1 LIHFYKR
8 LAAAE
13 MPADSG
19 LDEEKTGGNKKK
31 MLQQWLDQNQYSRKG
46 ILRYEAIF
54 GRTYVSVGGEVTTK
68 DFVSQLDLKPN
79 MKVLDIGCG
88 TGGSAFYMART
99 YGVDVHGIDLATN
112 MIAIANDYRTEMEA
126 AVKHRVQFYV
136 EDAMTMEYPDNFYDV
151 VYSRDTILHIPE
163 KEKLFKKFFK
173 TLKPGG
179 KLMISDYCC
188 GDQKHSQRFKDYV
201 ASRDYKLYTVK
212 EYGEI
217 IERSGFHYVVAADKT
232 QLMTDILKMEL
243 QKFNAIKEKFI
254 IEFSKEDFD
263 YIDQGWKDKQV
274 RCSEG
279 DQAWGLF
286 TATK

>member
-1 LIHFYKR
+1 
-8 LAAAE
+8 

-31 MLQQWLDQNQYSRKG
+31 MLQLWLDQNQYSRKG

-68 DFVSQLDLKPN
+68 DFVSQLDLKQG

-88 TGGSAFYMART
+88 TGGSAFYMARN
-99 YGVDVHGIDLATN
+99 YGVDVHGVDLATN
-112 MIAIANDYRTEMEA
+112 MIAIAGDYRAEMEA

-136 EDAMTMEYPDNFYDV
+136 EDATLMEYPQNFYDV

-163 KEKLFKKFFK
+163 KEKLFRKFLS

-188 GDQKHSQRFKDYV
+188 GDQKHSQRFLDYV
-201 ASRDYKLYTVK
+201 ASRDYKLYSVQD
-212 EYGEI
+212 YGRILEKA
-217 IERSGFHYVVAADKT
+217 GFQNVVPLDKT
-232 QLMTDILKMEL
+232 ALMIDIMKMEV
-243 QKFNAIKEKFI
+243 QKFNTIEEKFI
-254 IEFSKEDFD
+254 DEFSKEDFD

-274 RCSEG
+274 RCNEG